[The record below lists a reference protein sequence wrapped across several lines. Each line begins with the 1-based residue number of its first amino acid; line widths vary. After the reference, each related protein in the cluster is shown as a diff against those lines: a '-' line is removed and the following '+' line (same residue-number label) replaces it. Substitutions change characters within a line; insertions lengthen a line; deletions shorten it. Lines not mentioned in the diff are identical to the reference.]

1 MAPLSIS
8 TNLRESLPVKLSS
21 KRLSKLGGRPR
32 CLRVL
37 ATYSRFS
44 TPPATKSTSARHSLA
59 SGFLIRNAATWK
71 LRMNLFCSRPASL
84 HPIITTPIKL
94 QESTISIALKPVNR
108 VLKLLRIVCERPG
121 RSRLKMWWIV
131 GNSQI
136 SSADTNL
143 LTVME
148 PWWIYKLNSYQEK
161 ATPCQ
166 VCTKA
171 SLLSSRAET
180 WEICTQGVSKNWRRR
195 NDTGST

>member
-1 MAPLSIS
+1 VAPLSIS
-8 TNLRESLPVKLSS
+8 TNLRESLPVKLNS
-21 KRLSKLGGRPR
+21 KRLSKLGGRLR
-32 CLRVL
+32 CLRVF

-44 TPPATKSTSARHSLA
+44 TPPATKSTSARHSLG
-59 SGFLIRNAATWK
+59 SGFLIRNTNTWK

-84 HPIITTPIKL
+84 LPIITTPYKL
-94 QESTISIALKPVNR
+94 QLSAISIPLKPVNR
-108 VLKLLRIVCERPG
+108 VLKLLQIVCEKPG

-166 VCTKA
+166 VCTKV
-171 SLLSSRAET
+171 SLPISRAET
-180 WEICTQGVSKNWRRR
+180 WEISTQCVSKNWRRR